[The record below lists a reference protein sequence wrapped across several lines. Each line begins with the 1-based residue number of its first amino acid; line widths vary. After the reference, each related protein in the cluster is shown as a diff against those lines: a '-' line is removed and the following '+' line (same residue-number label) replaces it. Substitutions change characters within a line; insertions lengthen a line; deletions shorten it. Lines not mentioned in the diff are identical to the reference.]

1 MKTRKLGKFEVSA
14 VGMGCMGFSTA
25 YGQTPPKEESIR
37 LMRLAH
43 EMGCTFYDTAEIYAA
58 FRNETLVGEALEPIR
73 DEIVLCTKYSPSP
86 LPGQEAIEGGKFSEN
101 GLRAALEGSLKRLH
115 TDRIDLYY
123 IHRIPEGAEMEEIAS
138 WFGKLIKE
146 GKILG
151 WGLSEAN
158 AEQIRRA
165 HAVTPLDAVQSEYSM
180 MARQWE
186 ADALPLCRELG
197 LRENVFYSDDPA
209 EALQLHAAG
218 VRGLLT
224 NRITVLKNTFPEE

>member
-25 YGQTPPKEESIR
+25 YGQTPPKEESLR

-101 GLRAALEGSLKRLH
+101 GLRAALEGSLKRLR

-138 WFGKLIKE
+138 WFGRLIKE

-151 WGLSEAN
+151 WASLKRTRSRYAARTAELDKLKVYGVRTDNEIARLSEL
-158 AEQIRRA
+158 RK
-165 HAVTPLDAVQSEYSM
+165 
-180 MARQWE
+180 
-186 ADALPLCRELG
+186 ELYG
-197 LRENVFYSDDPA
+197 GS
-209 EALQLHAAG
+209 G
-218 VRGLLT
+218 VPF
-224 NRITVLKNTFPEE
+224 K

>member
-58 FRNETLVGEALEPIR
+58 FRNEMLVNEMLVGEALEPIR

-86 LPGQEAIEGGKFSEN
+86 LPRQENMDGGKFSEN
-101 GLRAALEGSLKRLH
+101 GLRAALEGSLKRLR

-138 WFGKLIKE
+138 WFGSLIKE

-151 WGLSEAN
+151 WGLSEAY
-158 AEQIRRA
+158 AERIRGAHGGARQAQGLRRPHRRRDSAPRRA
-165 HAVTPLDAVQSEYSM
+165 AQRAVRRLRRAVQ
-180 MARQWE
+180 
-186 ADALPLCRELG
+186 
-197 LRENVFYSDDPA
+197 
-209 EALQLHAAG
+209 
-218 VRGLLT
+218 
-224 NRITVLKNTFPEE
+224 ITPC

>member
-25 YGQTPPKEESIR
+25 YGQTPSEDESIR

-86 LPGQEAIEGGKFSEN
+86 LPGQENIDGGKFSEN
-101 GLRAALEGSLKRLH
+101 GLRAALEGSLKRLR

-138 WFGKLIKE
+138 WFGRLIKE

-151 WGLSEAN
+151 WASLKRTRSRYAARTPSRRLTQCRAN
-158 AEQIRRA
+158 IQ
-165 HAVTPLDAVQSEYSM
+165 
-180 MARQWE
+180 
-186 ADALPLCRELG
+186 
-197 LRENVFYSDDPA
+197 
-209 EALQLHAAG
+209 
-218 VRGLLT
+218 
-224 NRITVLKNTFPEE
+224 

>member
-101 GLRAALEGSLKRLH
+101 GLRAALEGSLKRLR

-138 WFGKLIKE
+138 WFGRLIKE

-151 WGLSEAN
+151 WASLKRTRSRYAART
-158 AEQIRRA
+158 AE
-165 HAVTPLDAVQSEYSM
+165 LDKLKVY
-180 MARQWE
+180 
-186 ADALPLCRELG
+186 
-197 LRENVFYSDDPA
+197 
-209 EALQLHAAG
+209 G
-218 VRGLLT
+218 VRTDDEIARLGELRKELYGGSG
-224 NRITVLKNTFPEE
+224 VPFK

>member
-101 GLRAALEGSLKRLH
+101 GLRAALEGSLKRLR
-115 TDRIDLYY
+115 TNRIDLYY

-138 WFGKLIKE
+138 WFGRLIKE

-151 WGLSEAN
+151 WGLPEAD
-158 AEQIRRA
+158 AEQIRRSHGRA
-165 HAVTPLDAVQSEYSM
+165 GQAQ
-180 MARQWE
+180 
-186 ADALPLCRELG
+186 G
-197 LRENVFYSDDPA
+197 LRRP
-209 EALQLHAAG
+209 H
-218 VRGLLT
+218 R
-224 NRITVLKNTFPEE
+224 R

>member
-1 MKTRKLGKFEVSA
+1 MKTRKLGKFDVSA

-25 YGQTPPKEESIR
+25 YGQTPPEDESIR

-101 GLRAALEGSLKRLH
+101 GLRAALEG
-115 TDRIDLYY
+115 YY

-138 WFGKLIKE
+138 WFGRLIKE

-151 WGLSEAN
+151 WGLPEAD

-165 HAVTPLDAVQSEYSM
+165 HGRAGQAQ
-180 MARQWE
+180 
-186 ADALPLCRELG
+186 G
-197 LRENVFYSDDPA
+197 LRRP
-209 EALQLHAAG
+209 H
-218 VRGLLT
+218 R
-224 NRITVLKNTFPEE
+224 R

>member
-25 YGQTPPKEESIR
+25 YGQTPPKDESIR

-58 FRNETLVGEALEPIR
+58 FRNEALVGEAIEPIR

-86 LPGQEAIEGGKFSEN
+86 LPGQENIEDGKFSEN
-101 GLRAALEGSLKRLH
+101 GLRAALECSLKRLR

-138 WFGKLIKE
+138 WFGRLVKD

-151 WGLSEAN
+151 
-158 AEQIRRA
+158 
-165 HAVTPLDAVQSEYSM
+165 
-180 MARQWE
+180 
-186 ADALPLCRELG
+186 
-197 LRENVFYSDDPA
+197 
-209 EALQLHAAG
+209 
-218 VRGLLT
+218 
-224 NRITVLKNTFPEE
+224 